1 MQRITMFLATA
12 LTAAISAPPAHA
24 DVLDATFSGTVS
36 TQSGTAFVVGAAIGG
51 EFTYDTDTGRFLSF
65 EVGGR
70 AVAPGYASSAA
81 ITPDLFSAIYQAQV
95 TPVGQPGASN
105 STFSLDLESLAGWPS
120 QDAVALLTDASQLAT
135 NLDATSSGFG
145 FYTGSAGGG
154 GVQAVTATLGTLA
167 VTAVPEPE
175 TIAMLLCALGALG
188 LMRVQQGRKGR

>member
-1 MQRITMFLATA
+1 MQRITMILATA
-12 LTAAISAPPAHA
+12 LTAALTATSANA

-36 TQSGTAFVVGAAIGG
+36 TQSGTTFVVGAAIGG

-95 TPVGQPGASN
+95 TPVSQPGTSN

-120 QDAVALLTDASQLAT
+120 RDAAALLTDASQLAS
-135 NLDATSSGFG
+135 NLDATSSSFG
-145 FYTGSAGGG
+145 FYTASAGGG
-154 GVQAVTATLGTLA
+154 DVQAVTATLGTLA

-175 TIAMLLCALGALG
+175 IAALLLCGLASLG
-188 LMRVQQGRKGR
+188 LVRARQGRKGR